1 MYSLCSFRLV
11 TDFNKSLLLLADI
24 VSGFPVQSK
33 VIQNGGGMKGARTGH
48 FWCYPKQWE
57 REKNCP

>member
-33 VIQNGGGMKGARTGH
+33 VIQNGRGMKGARTRH
-48 FWCYPKQWE
+48 FLMLSKTV
-57 REKNCP
+57 R

>member
-11 TDFNKSLLLLADI
+11 TDFNESLLLLADI

-33 VIQNGGGMKGARTGH
+33 VIQNGRGMKGARTRH
-48 FWCYPKQWE
+48 FLMLSKTM
-57 REKNCP
+57 R